1 MDVDEI
7 ASKYKE
13 TIELKNLANKSIQ
26 HTNKSL
32 EEGEKARI
40 KIKKS
45 LDEIGN
51 YDVPE
56 VRVLKTELDYI
67 DSNYNE
73 LIDNKKYAE
82 KVIIESNEKI
92 DIIKNLLKNFNM
104 NITDLKKVIDEN
116 E

>member
-1 MDVDEI
+1 MGVDEI
-7 ASKYKE
+7 VSKYKE
-13 TIELKNLANKSIQ
+13 TIELKSLANKSVKY
-26 HTNKSL
+26 TDKSI

-45 LDEIGN
+45 LDEIGD

-56 VRVLKTELDYI
+56 VKNLKAELEYI
-67 DSNYNE
+67 DSNYTE

-92 DIIKNLLKNFNM
+92 DIIKNL
-104 NITDLKKVIDEN
+104 
-116 E
+116 